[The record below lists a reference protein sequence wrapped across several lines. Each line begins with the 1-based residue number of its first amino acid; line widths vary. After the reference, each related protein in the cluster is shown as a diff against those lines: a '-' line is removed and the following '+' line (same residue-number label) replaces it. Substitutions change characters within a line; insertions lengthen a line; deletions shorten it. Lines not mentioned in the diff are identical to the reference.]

1 MEHIEKALARA
12 REIRANQPGGA
23 ARVAGSNSGA
33 SFSTGFTAAANAKA
47 PPSVHGATPDYSETA
62 IVQSDMRRTTEQR
75 IVADDF
81 RNPVADVY
89 RLLRSQ
95 VLQRMKK
102 LNMTTLAV
110 TGAREGDGA
119 TTTAAN
125 LAISI
130 ALDVNQTV
138 LLVDLNLREP
148 SLHRKFG
155 LQPAAGIEDY
165 LRDECS
171 LKDCL
176 INPGLA
182 RLVVLPA
189 RASKGDAAELIV
201 SPRMTALAKE
211 LRTRYADRI
220 IIFDTPPLLESG
232 ETLGFLPNVDGVL
245 FVARSG
251 QTTKAE
257 VDRAAELLRNYH
269 IVGTMLNAG

>member
-12 REIRANQPGGA
+12 REMRANQPGSA
-23 ARVAGSNSGA
+23 ARIAGSNSGA
-33 SFSTGFTAAANAKA
+33 TFATGFAGAAAKA
-47 PPSVHGATPDYSETA
+47 PPPVHGITPDYSETS
-62 IVQSDMRRTTEQR
+62 IVQCDLRRTTEQR
-75 IVADDF
+75 LVADDF

-95 VLQRMKK
+95 VLLRMKK

-148 SLHRKFG
+148 SIHKRFG

-176 INPGLA
+176 VNPGLA

-189 RASKGDAAELIV
+189 RAAKGDAAALIV
-201 SPRMTALAKE
+201 SPRMTALARE
-211 LRTRYADRI
+211 LRSRYADRI

-257 VDRAAELLRNYH
+257 VDRAADLLRSYH
-269 IVGTMLNAG
+269 VVGTMLNAG

>member
-12 REIRANQPGGA
+12 REMRAKQPGGA
-23 ARVAGSNSGA
+23 GMRDGKGSERDE
-33 SFSTGFTAAANAKA
+33 
-47 PPSVHGATPDYSETA
+47 PSVHGVNPAYSET
-62 IVQSDMRRTTEQR
+62 VVVKNDLRRSKHQR
-75 IVADDF
+75 LIADDF
-81 RNPVADVY
+81 RDPVADVY

-102 LNMTTLAV
+102 LKMSTLAV
-110 TGAREGDGA
+110 TGARNGDGV

-138 LLVDLNLREP
+138 LLADLNLREP
-148 SLHRKFG
+148 SIHTRFG
-155 LQPAAGIEDY
+155 LKPELGIEDY
-165 LRDECS
+165 LRGACS
-171 LKDCL
+171 AKACL

-189 RASKGDAAELIV
+189 RAANGDAAELIV
-201 SPRMTALAKE
+201 SPRMTALSQE
-211 LRTRYADRI
+211 LRSRYPDRI

-232 ETLGFLPNVDGVL
+232 ETLGFLPNVDCVL

-251 QTTKAE
+251 QTTRAE
-257 VDRAAELLRNYH
+257 VDRAADLLQNYH
-269 IVGTMLNAG
+269 VVGTMLNAC

>member
-12 REIRANQPGGA
+12 RELR
-23 ARVAGSNSGA
+23 SGHHRQE
-33 SFSTGFTAAANAKA
+33 SAAASARSSING
-47 PPSVHGATPDYSETA
+47 VTPDYTETA
-62 IVQSDMRRTTEQR
+62 VVENDLRRVTEQR
-75 IVADDF
+75 LVADDQ
-81 RNPVADVY
+81 RSPAADVY

-102 LNMTTLAV
+102 QNMTVLAV
-110 TGAREGDGA
+110 TSARGGEGA

-138 LLVDLNLREP
+138 LLVDLNLRNP
-148 SLHRKFG
+148 SIYKKFG
-155 LQPAAGIEDY
+155 LELTSGIDSY
-165 LRDECS
+165 LHGDCA

-176 INPGLA
+176 VNPGLA

-189 RASKGDAAELIV
+189 RTSKTIAPEMIV
-201 SPRMTALAKE
+201 SPRMTALVKE
-211 LRTRYADRI
+211 LRSRYADRI

-257 VDRAAELLRNYH
+257 LDRAAGLLQNFPV
-269 IVGTMLNAG
+269 VGTLLNAC

>member
-12 REIRANQPGGA
+12 RQMRAGQGTGYQPSQTH
-23 ARVAGSNSGA
+23 RSNA
-33 SFSTGFTAAANAKA
+33 Q
-47 PPSVHGATPDYSETA
+47 PSINGVTPDYTDTA
-62 IVQSDMRRTTEQR
+62 VVKNDLRHIAEQR
-75 IVADDF
+75 LVADDF

-95 VLQRMKK
+95 ILQRMKK
-102 LNMTTLAV
+102 QSMTMLAV
-110 TGAREGDGA
+110 TGARAGDGSS
-119 TTTAAN
+119 TTAAN

-138 LLVDLNLREP
+138 LLIDLNLRDP
-148 SLHRKFG
+148 GLAKKFG
-155 LQPAAGIEDY
+155 LNPSVGIEDY
-165 LRDECS
+165 LRGKAE

-189 RASKGDAAELIV
+189 REANGEAAEMIV
-201 SPRMTALAKE
+201 SPRMTALARE
-211 LRTRYADRI
+211 LHNRYSDRV

-232 ETLGFLPNVDGVL
+232 DTLGFLPNVHGVL

-251 QTTKAE
+251 HTTKVE
-257 VDRAAELLRNYH
+257 IDRAAGLLKPFPL
-269 IVGTMLNAG
+269 VGTLLNAS